1 LTVLINSTGGAVTSS
16 PPGIDYNPAGLN
28 ENFFEHA
35 FSNGASITLTA
46 TPPDTA
52 QAYDVKWT
60 GACRGTT
67 AVVMT
72 QDQHCYLSFTP
83 TSLR

>member
-1 LTVLINSTGGAVTSS
+1 M
-16 PPGIDYNPAGLN
+16 NPAGLN
-28 ENFFEHA
+28 ENFLQHA
-35 FSNGASITLTA
+35 FPNGSFVTLTA
-46 TPPDTA
+46 TPPDFA

-60 GACRGTT
+60 GACSGTT
-67 AVVMT
+67 TAATVVMT